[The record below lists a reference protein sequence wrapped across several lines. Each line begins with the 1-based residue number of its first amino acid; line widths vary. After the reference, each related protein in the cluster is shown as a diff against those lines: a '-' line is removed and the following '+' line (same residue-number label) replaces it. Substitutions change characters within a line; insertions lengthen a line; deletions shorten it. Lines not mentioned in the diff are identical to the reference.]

1 MQLRGRRGVVGLG
14 ALVLPLVLTGCITV
28 NVQAPSGSPS
38 ASPSVSSSSASPTPS
53 SSTSTPGYPALGP
66 NGFGALLL
74 GLNKTQASATG
85 LVTGVTG
92 TRGTCGQSKDGR
104 LTGAD
109 PVDNDD
115 LAGKLFFS
123 VNTGRLVIIGAMPG
137 VATPEGIALGS
148 TTAEV
153 RAAYPSWKG
162 YRKDNYGVGYVKAPG
177 NAKAYYRIYVHD
189 DEVVELTIQSL
200 DQDCTE

>member
-1 MQLRGRRGVVGLG
+1 MTGLG
-14 ALVLPLVLTGCITV
+14 ALVLPLLLTGCITV
-28 NVQAPSGSPS
+28 NVQAPSGSASPSAPASSASPS
-38 ASPSVSSSSASPTPS
+38 ASPT
-53 SSTSTPGYPALGP
+53 SSTPETPTLGPKGFGTLALGVT
-66 NGFGALLL
+66 
-74 GLNKTQASATG
+74 KRQAVATG
-85 LVTGVTG
+85 LVAGVTG
-92 TRGTCGQSKDGR
+92 SAGTCGESKDGR
-104 LTGAD
+104 LVGAD

-137 VATPEGIALGS
+137 VATPEGVALGS

-189 DEVVELTIQSL
+189 DEVIELTIQSL

>member
-1 MQLRGRRGVVGLG
+1 MQLGGYQRMTGLG
-14 ALVLPLVLTGCITV
+14 ALVLPLLLTGCITV
-28 NVQAPSGSPS
+28 NVQAPSGSASPSAPASSASPS
-38 ASPSVSSSSASPTPS
+38 ASPT
-53 SSTSTPGYPALGP
+53 SSTPETPTLGPKGFGTLALGVT
-66 NGFGALLL
+66 
-74 GLNKTQASATG
+74 KRQAVATG
-85 LVTGVTG
+85 LVAGVTG
-92 TRGTCGQSKDGR
+92 SAGTCGESKDGR
-104 LTGAD
+104 LVGAD

-137 VATPEGIALGS
+137 VATPEGVALGS

-189 DEVVELTIQSL
+189 DEVIELTIQSL